1 MGAEFGCRTNS
12 RFLDAGY
19 DTEANPIH
27 DKYGMDYPGGNP
39 NTPYNTPASFASDFG
54 LGTIIPSQM
63 VKDSVVPEH
72 HGHPAIK
79 AVGAGA
85 LAGGAAVAL
94 KVGMALSGGIGLAAA
109 GITYLITKPAK
120 K

>member
-1 MGAEFGCRTNS
+1 MTDKAHGPPPPARIIKMDREPRSPADVFKDPPKFS
-12 RFLDAGY
+12 SDA
-19 DTEANPIH
+19 PRL
-27 DKYGMDYPGGNP
+27 
-39 NTPYNTPASFASDFG
+39 ASEFG
-54 LGTIIPSQM
+54 LGTIIPSQI

-72 HGHPAIK
+72 HGHPVVK